1 VCAQRNA
8 RGGKAVQRCAARRR
22 WGPIRR
28 GGCGTTGAEGA
39 ARLGK
44 ETSEGWSGTSGGGRF
59 PVEVRGDQGDHR
71 AGAVSLKGGSQ
82 WGARAKGEQWQRGR
96 WGEMRGW
103 PPGSRWGAPPGPGRR
118 RGDVQRP
125 TRGVGARSGPGGPRA
140 RMGALQRST
149 LDSSTGTSTGSA
161 CGA

>member
-44 ETSEGWSGTSGGGRF
+44 ETSEGWVGYERWRPIPGGG
-59 PVEVRGDQGDHR
+59 E
-71 AGAVSLKGGSQ
+71 
-82 WGARAKGEQWQRGR
+82 GR
-96 WGEMRGW
+96 
-103 PPGSRWGAPPGPGRR
+103 
-118 RGDVQRP
+118 
-125 TRGVGARSGPGGPRA
+125 PGGPPGRGGIFERRIPMGRQGEKRA
-140 RMGALQRST
+140 VAAGQMG
-149 LDSSTGTSTGSA
+149 
-161 CGA
+161 